1 MYAQPLDLLDL
12 LRPSTPLSSSRH
24 GRGVVGRV
32 GGGWRRR
39 NEKKLEFNLHVT
51 VQSRDSTRKRDL
63 VISTHESYYIIVR
76 ATAVGRGAERDAERN
91 AVLAGDPKC
100 LVYYVMID

>member
-1 MYAQPLDLLDL
+1 MKNV
-12 LRPSTPLSSSRH
+12 TH
-24 GRGVVGRV
+24 G
-32 GGGWRRR
+32 
-39 NEKKLEFNLHVT
+39 F
-51 VQSRDSTRKRDL
+51 
-63 VISTHESYYIIVR
+63 IVR

>member
-1 MYAQPLDLLDL
+1 MII
-12 LRPSTPLSSSRH
+12 SNFTPRD
-24 GRGVVGRV
+24 
-32 GGGWRRR
+32 
-39 NEKKLEFNLHVT
+39 VT
-51 VQSRDSTRKRDL
+51 APDE
-63 VISTHESYYIIVR
+63 HIVR

>member
-1 MYAQPLDLLDL
+1 MLVCCGSGSGMEARLSAHQDGAGLDNSGSEC
-12 LRPSTPLSSSRH
+12 P
-24 GRGVVGRV
+24 
-32 GGGWRRR
+32 
-39 NEKKLEFNLHVT
+39 T
-51 VQSRDSTRKRDL
+51 VA
-63 VISTHESYYIIVR
+63 VR

>member
-1 MYAQPLDLLDL
+1 MGLPK
-12 LRPSTPLSSSRH
+12 RPSGCATASGAGSL
-24 GRGVVGRV
+24 
-32 GGGWRRR
+32 GGP
-39 NEKKLEFNLHVT
+39 F
-51 VQSRDSTRKRDL
+51 ST
-63 VISTHESYYIIVR
+63 VR